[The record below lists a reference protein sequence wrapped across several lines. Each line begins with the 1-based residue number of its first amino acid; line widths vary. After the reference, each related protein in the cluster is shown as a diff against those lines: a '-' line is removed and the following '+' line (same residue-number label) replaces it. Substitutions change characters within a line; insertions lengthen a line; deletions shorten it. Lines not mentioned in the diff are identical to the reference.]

1 MLTIIMNN
9 NISFGPH
16 KNTEM
21 EFHPNLLYYRR
32 YIDDIL
38 GIWIPS
44 IDNNTRTWERFKSKL
59 NSWGPLKW
67 IIEEPSHNMH
77 FLDLNIQLE
86 NSSITTETYQKPM
99 NLYLYIP
106 PLSAHP
112 YSCFKGLIYGELW
125 RYWIQNNPVKFQEI
139 LLNFI
144 QRLIGRGHTLEKLTP
159 ILIQAA
165 ANLDNRAMHPDPP
178 MDDNQNTLY
187 IHWHHRP
194 GGLQRS
200 DIRKIYEANLQP
212 HLPMK
217 ECKWQSLDLKI

>member
-67 IIEEPSHNMH
+67 IIEEPSNNMH
-77 FLDLNIQLE
+77 FQDLNIQLE

-99 NLYLYIP
+99 NLYLYTP
-106 PLSAHP
+106 PPPS
-112 YSCFKGLIYGELW
+112 
-125 RYWIQNNPVKFQEI
+125 
-139 LLNFI
+139 
-144 QRLIGRGHTLEKLTP
+144 QRIHT
-159 ILIQAA
+159 AA
-165 ANLDNRAMHPDPP
+165 SKA
-178 MDDNQNTLY
+178 
-187 IHWHHRP
+187 
-194 GGLQRS
+194 
-200 DIRKIYEANLQP
+200 
-212 HLPMK
+212 
-217 ECKWQSLDLKI
+217 